1 MEQKIIKFFENLQY
15 FNDVEDIPEI
25 PKVSEETYKK
35 YIIPNLIRCGAIP
48 KSKLIEGKTYLGSC
62 RNTSKAVWNGS
73 CFEYDRYKFGTTY
86 LDHINHFEDD
96 DGYDLFT
103 PIREEYLTTWEVCP
117 ECETEVELEN
127 IFKVQYCPNCS
138 KKILPCS
145 ICTNMNCKNCPL
157 EDETDPNNSRYPR
170 T

>member
-1 MEQKIIKFFENLQY
+1 MEQKIVEFFRNLQP
-15 FNDVEDIPEI
+15 FEDEHDIPDI
-25 PKVSEETYKK
+25 PKVSSEVYTQE
-35 YIIPNLIRCGAIP
+35 IIPNLIRCGAIP
-48 KSKLIEGKTYLGSC
+48 KSQLIEGKTYIGAC
-62 RNTSKAVWNGS
+62 RNTTKAVWNGS

-103 PIREEYLTTWEVCP
+103 PIQEEYLTTRELCP
-117 ECETEVELEN
+117 ECENEVELEN
-127 IFKVQYCPNCS
+127 IFKVQHCPVCG

-145 ICTNMNCKNCPL
+145 ICTDMNCKNCPL
-157 EDETDPNNSRYPR
+157 EDETNTYN

>member
-1 MEQKIIKFFENLQY
+1 MEKKIIEFFRNLQP
-15 FNDVEDIPEI
+15 FEDEHNIPDI
-25 PKVSEETYKK
+25 PKVSSEIYTQE
-35 YIIPNLIRCGAIP
+35 IIPNLIRCGAIP
-48 KSKLIEGKTYLGSC
+48 KSQLIEGKTYIGSC

-96 DGYDLFT
+96 DGYDLFV
-103 PIREEYLTTWEVCP
+103 PIQEEYLTTWELCP
-117 ECETEVELEN
+117 ECENEVELEN
-127 IFKVQYCPNCS
+127 IFKVQHCPICG

-145 ICTNMNCKNCPL
+145 ICTDMNCKNCPL
-157 EDETDPNNSRYPR
+157 EDETNTYN

>member
-1 MEQKIIKFFENLQY
+1 MEKKIIEFFRNLQP
-15 FNDVEDIPEI
+15 FEDEQNIPDI
-25 PKVSEETYKK
+25 PKVSSEIYTQE
-35 YIIPNLIRCGAIP
+35 IIPNLIRCGAIP
-48 KSKLIEGKTYLGSC
+48 KSQLIEGKTYIGSC

-96 DGYDLFT
+96 DGYDLFV
-103 PIREEYLTTWEVCP
+103 PIQEEYSTTWELCP
-117 ECETEVELEN
+117 ECENEVELEN
-127 IFKVQYCPNCS
+127 IFKVQYCPVCG

-145 ICTNMNCKNCPL
+145 ICTDMNCKNCPL
-157 EDETDPNNSRYPR
+157 EDETNTYN

>member
-1 MEQKIIKFFENLQY
+1 MEKKIVEFFRNLQP
-15 FNDVEDIPEI
+15 FEDEHNIPDI
-25 PKVSEETYKK
+25 PKVSSEIYTQE
-35 YIIPNLIRCGAIP
+35 IIPNLIRCGAIP
-48 KSKLIEGKTYLGSC
+48 KSQLIEGKTYIGSC

-96 DGYDLFT
+96 DGYDLFI
-103 PIREEYLTTWEVCP
+103 PIQEEYSTTWELCL
-117 ECETEVELEN
+117 ECENEVELEN
-127 IFKVQYCPNCS
+127 IFKVQHCPICG

-145 ICTNMNCKNCPL
+145 ICTDMNCKNCPL
-157 EDETDPNNSRYPR
+157 EDETNTYN

>member
-1 MEQKIIKFFENLQY
+1 MEQKIIKFFKDLQY

-25 PKVSEETYKK
+25 PKVSEETYKE

-62 RNTSKAVWNGS
+62 RNTNKAIWNGS
-73 CFEYDRYKFGTTY
+73 CFEYDRFKFGETY
-86 LDHINHFEDD
+86 LDQVNHFEDD
-96 DGYDLFT
+96 DGYDLFI
-103 PIREEYLTTWEVCP
+103 PIQEEYLTTWELCP

-145 ICTNMNCKNCPL
+145 ICIDMNCKNCPL
-157 EDETDPNNSRYPR
+157 ENETNLSNSRSSR